1 MQIKNRN
8 IFFNILFV
16 LIFVMNFNLYAE
28 EFNITAKEI
37 VVDKEKQI
45 VVGKGSVEAT
55 DVEGKVI
62 NADKITYEKTKEFLL
77 AEGNVKISDT
87 SGNILITDKATYDKI
102 NEVIITHNKT
112 EIVLGEGYKLKS
124 KNISYNVKNKILNSE
139 EKSIF
144 TDSDGNTVETDMFQ
158 YNVEANLFSSVGKI
172 KIKDIK
178 KNKYFFKE
186 IHVDTLKKEMIGS
199 DVSVILDQKNFGLT
213 EKNDPRFVANDVFLS
228 KNKSSFSKGVF
239 TVCKI
244 RKGKCPPWSLKA
256 KKISHD
262 RIKKTIYYEHATLKV
277 YDIPIFYFP
286 KFFHPDPSVKRQSGL
301 LPPFFTQSSNLGT
314 GFGLPYYWAINND
327 KDLTFTPKFYTGENP
342 IFFNEYRQAF
352 KNGFV
357 TLDTSY
363 TQGYKDITSVKTN
376 GSRNHIFGL
385 LNFNINQD
393 ESYNS
398 ELSVKLQRTSNDT
411 YFRIHDIN
419 TALVNSENTIL
430 ENEIKYTFSKDDTYI
445 DIFSNIYEDLR
456 KDKKSDKYE
465 YIFPNI
471 IYGKTIFTESFGT
484 IDFKSNAFYSNYE
497 TNKHKTFLTND
508 IIWNPSSYITKGG
521 FVNSLQGMLKNT
533 NYETKK
539 TNEYK
544 DDKTINELSAVLSHK
559 TSLPMI
565 KDGINYS
572 NIFSPNLMIRYAPG
586 HMRNLS
592 SKDTSLNYTYLYS
605 LNKTSEIE
613 TGLSAIM
620 GFDFKINNKENGKTG
635 SEKLSLS
642 IGQVFSHQEY
652 KDIPS
657 KSSLDQKTSDL
668 VGEFNY
674 NFSEI
679 GNIDYKFSLDHNLND
694 LNYNE
699 ITTKFNFGKV
709 QFNLD
714 YLEQQ
719 NHIGDEHYASSGVTL
734 NINDQNQLSFS
745 TKKNFKTDST
755 ELYNL
760 EYQYALDCLTAG
772 LVYRREFYDDTDD
785 LEPKNSL
792 MFTITFVPFAG
803 AKAPIISQ

>member
-592 SKDTSLNYTYLYS
+592 SKDTSLNYTNLYS